1 MKKINLLFSTLVLA
15 LALLVCGAAT
25 VAPVMQAQTLS
36 LQTAS
41 NSDGKLS
48 GAILFDELGRY
59 AVSRNTLEKGLTV
72 ENEKH
77 TYKFFGHDWRLVKV
91 DGNYATFWMADPYTK
106 TYFNQIDKSYNG
118 LAIDGSNVWTNGY
131 SKTVWKP
138 TDATIAAQYENGQTV
153 LDNDGGSDIRKFL
166 YEEAKTMLDD
176 KAYSKYKDKVVPG
189 YVTGHNQPNDTASKV
204 VDYLS
209 FAKDSLDD
217 VQRSANQQ
225 QLTAYYDLDSSDRLW
240 LPSVGDL
247 QIWNVLDENKVVLKP
262 RTLGW
267 TETTVSGAY
276 AWLREA
282 NPQYSEYARV
292 ISPSAR
298 QVAGESYASYF
309 HAMAVKQ
316 EAGVR
321 PAIHLDISKIDEE
334 YEDHINNPSGK
345 KNWWDDDWLK
355 ILFITVVILGTV
367 GLILVVVGVIVKVRH
382 TRQTHEA

>member
-1 MKKINLLFSTLVLA
+1 MKKINLLFSTLVFA

-25 VAPVMQAQTLS
+25 VTPVMQAQTLS

-48 GAILFDELGRY
+48 GEVLFDELGRY

-91 DGNYATFWMADPYTK
+91 DDNYATFWMADPYTK
-106 TYFNQIDKSYNG
+106 TYFNQIYSSNVLLQK
-118 LAIDGSNVWTNGY
+118 DGSNIWTNGY
-131 SKTVWKP
+131 TKTVWKNERY
-138 TDATIAAQYENGQTV
+138 TADQENGQII
-153 LDNDGGSDIRKFL
+153 LDKDGGSDIRKFL

-189 YVTGHNQPNDTASKV
+189 YVAGHNEANTGANLKV
-204 VDYLS
+204 TYMS
-209 FAKDSLDD
+209 FAKQS
-217 VQRSANQQ
+217 VNQVEQ
-225 QLTAYYDLDSSDRLW
+225 DNDEADKKQLTAYYDLDTDDRLW
-240 LPSVGDL
+240 LPSLGDL
-247 QIWNVLDENKVVLKP
+247 QIWNVLNDSYSVTKPNTLK
-262 RTLGW
+262 W
-267 TETTVSGAY
+267 TDTTVSNHV
-276 AWLREA
+276 WLRTP
-282 NPQYSEYARV
+282 NPE
-292 ISPSAR
+292 
-298 QVAGESYASYF
+298 ESYYAMTVSATMMKDNDEADESYF
-309 HAMAVKQ
+309 HYRAVKQ

-355 ILFITVVILGTV
+355 ILFITIVILGTV